1 MRPISKREEPHLVH
15 TYAWEPDVQER
26 IRDPHMEERFRDRQ
40 GNELE
45 VARSAK
51 DEARHLGAS
60 EVNYGEDTRS

>member
-15 TYAWEPDVQER
+15 THAWEPHVQER

-51 DEARHLGAS
+51 DEARRLGAS
-60 EVNYGEDTRS
+60 EVNYG